1 MQLIVGHTTHDS
13 AWIWV
18 RGGRRDRRLQVELE
32 TLLCGECQS
41 AESVAKLEVRVDAK
55 RDYTGVVRFDSMLQP
70 CTTYRVRL
78 RSATLTREVRGQ
90 LRTFPRPDCSAPFRF
105 LHGSCNLS
113 APRITALGS
122 TAVAL
127 LGSAATSNALN
138 MPFSEWDVHRL
149 PRRYRVLGRPPL
161 RGLTTCLVK
170 KMNFAV
176 VGFTMQTRFEQPKMR
191 LAESKDP
198 QSLLKGP
205 FDSLVSKLKDENGS
219 NERPAFMIHCGDQIY
234 FDVDFP
240 NRRGK
245 EEDYRRN
252 YRQAWFEDDGTREIL
267 QQLPHYMIL
276 DDHEIVD
283 GFGTDRDDEAKRLS
297 KAALVAY
304 DEYVSARQPCKAGK
318 RYYQFEHGDTGFF
331 VLDTRTERQSGSAHP
346 TGPVQMISQV
356 QLEELEKWL
365 LGKGR
370 CDKRL
375 HGKEECEKCLKGQE
389 RCKDYGL
396 RFIVSSV
403 PFVAQL
409 RPPGLDANG
418 ERRPDR
424 RADKWSGEDWR
435 EQRERIIATIYK
447 YGVERLVFLVGDM
460 HCTYH
465 ATMQIGT
472 PGRRITIHEL
482 AGGPFNQLQFGER
495 DRFYARYAGEF
506 KPIGAKDDKERLPWV
521 STLHAFHGAA
531 PSVLDVSVTPH
542 SDNDPP
548 RVDWKALRTHE
559 TEEREPNDLSA
570 PCDPHDLCGSIRFPR
585 HPVGSS

>member
-18 RGGRRDRRLQVELE
+18 RGDRKDRRFKVELE
-32 TLLCGECQS
+32 TVDSREGNRKKHSKRVE
-41 AESVAKLEVRVDAK
+41 VDAK
-55 RDYTGVVRFDSMLQP
+55 RDYTAVARFDFLLLP
-70 CTTYRVRL
+70 CATYKV
-78 RSATLTREVRGQ
+78 TLLSSTLSGKLEGE
-90 LRTFPRPDCSAPFRF
+90 LRTFPRPDCSASFRF

-113 APRITALGS
+113 APRLTALGS

-127 LGSAATSNALN
+127 LGTAATSNALK
-138 MPFSEWDVHRL
+138 MPFSEWDVHQL
-149 PRRYRVLGRPPL
+149 PRWYRLLGRRPL
-161 RGLTTCLVK
+161 RGLATWLVK

-176 VGFTMQTRFEQPKMR
+176 AGFTMQTRFEQPKMR
-191 LAESKDP
+191 LTDSKDP
-198 QSLLKGP
+198 QSLLEGP

-240 NRRGK
+240 KRRGK
-245 EEDYRRN
+245 KEDYRHN

-267 QQLPHYMIL
+267 RRMPHYMIL
-276 DDHEIVD
+276 DDHEILD
-283 GFGTDRDDEAKRLS
+283 GFGTDRDEKAKKNS

-304 DEYVSARQPCKAGK
+304 DEYVSARQPGETGK
-318 RYYQFEHGDTGFF
+318 RYYKFEHGDTAFF
-331 VLDTRTERQSGSAHP
+331 VLDTRTERRSRSADSRQP
-346 TGPVQMISQV
+346 PQMISEE
-356 QLEELEKWL
+356 QLEELEEWL
-365 LGKGR
+365 PCKRPDKGLQAKGR
-370 CDKRL
+370 
-375 HGKEECEKCLKGQE
+375 CEKCLKDQE

-418 ERRPDR
+418 ERRPDG

-435 EQRERIIATIYK
+435 EQRERIIASIYK

-472 PGRRITIHEL
+472 PERRITIHEL
-482 AGGPFNQLQFGER
+482 AGGPFNQLQFAER
-495 DRFYARYAGEF
+495 DGFYARYAGEF
-506 KPIGAKDDKERLPWV
+506 TPIGAKDDKERLPWV
-521 STLHAFHGAA
+521 STLQAFHGAA
-531 PSVLDVSVTPH
+531 PSVLDVSVTPQSEH
-542 SDNDPP
+542 DPP
-548 RVDWKALRTHE
+548 RVDWKALRAQK
-559 TEEREPNDLSA
+559 TEERKPPNLRA

-585 HPVGSS
+585 HSVGSS